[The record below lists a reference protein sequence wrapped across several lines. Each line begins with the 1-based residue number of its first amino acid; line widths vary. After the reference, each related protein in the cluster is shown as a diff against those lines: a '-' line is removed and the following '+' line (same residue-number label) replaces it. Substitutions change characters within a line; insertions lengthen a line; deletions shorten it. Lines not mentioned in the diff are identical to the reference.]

1 MRTDFWGEWK
11 MKFGKIFIYTF
22 LALLF
27 LSLGAKNISAQQ
39 FNTNT
44 TYSYQ
49 AKDLKF
55 RNIDPT
61 DKRWNGAWQQNSD
74 GTYSFNGNEMEK
86 QGMDDYMATGDSSNF
101 VAARDMKNSSG
112 IVNFGNPEVPGMG
125 AYSGDDVSGKKT
137 NTSSSPA
144 SSSSSSVSQ
153 SKPESSSSSSST
165 TTSSSGGSGKKGA
178 LFSQLTQSGSTI
190 FEGMK
195 MIIYAVAG
203 FGIVGVAI
211 GGFFGNLNWKWLS
224 AIIIGLLVI
233 AMTAGILMYM
243 TESDIKENAI
253 TIQDSLINAS

>member
-39 FNTNT
+39 FDED
-44 TYSYQ
+44 SYNITLDQ
-49 AKDLKF
+49 AAL
-55 RNIDPT
+55 
-61 DKRWNGAWQQNSD
+61 DKYGLNNSGEVQLFKKNLD
-74 GTYSFNGNEMEK
+74 GTYTYRTNDKSSYDKILDYINKKNE
-86 QGMDDYMATGDSSNF
+86 QS
-101 VAARDMKNSSG
+101 
-112 IVNFGNPEVPGMG
+112 
-125 AYSGDDVSGKKT
+125 T

-178 LFSQLTQSGSTI
+178 LFSQLTKSGSTI

>member
-1 MRTDFWGEWK
+1 MQTDFWGEWK

-27 LSLGAKNISAQQ
+27 SGLGAKNISAQQ
-39 FNTNT
+39 FDEE
-44 TYSYQ
+44 SYDITLDQ
-49 AKDLKF
+49 AAL
-55 RNIDPT
+55 
-61 DKRWNGAWQQNSD
+61 DKYGLNNSGEVQLFKKNLD
-74 GTYSFNGNEMEK
+74 GTYSYRTNDKSSYDKILNYINK
-86 QGMDDYMATGDSSNF
+86 QDKQS
-101 VAARDMKNSSG
+101 
-112 IVNFGNPEVPGMG
+112 
-125 AYSGDDVSGKKT
+125 T
-137 NTSSSPA
+137 NTSST

-153 SKPESSSSSSST
+153 SKQESSSSSSST

>member
-1 MRTDFWGEWK
+1 

-27 LSLGAKNISAQQ
+27 LSLGTKNISAQQ
-39 FNTNT
+39 FDED
-44 TYSYQ
+44 SYNITLDQ
-49 AKDLKF
+49 AAL
-55 RNIDPT
+55 
-61 DKRWNGAWQQNSD
+61 DKYGLNNSGEVQLFKKNLD
-74 GTYSFNGNEMEK
+74 GTYSYRTNDKSSYDKILDYINKKDK
-86 QGMDDYMATGDSSNF
+86 QS
-101 VAARDMKNSSG
+101 
-112 IVNFGNPEVPGMG
+112 
-125 AYSGDDVSGKKT
+125 T

-233 AMTAGILMYM
+233 AMTAGILM
-243 TESDIKENAI
+243 IPI
-253 TIQDSLINAS
+253 TREFVPEI